1 MEHKGVRYVVL
12 QTVHPSGWKWVAH
25 ISHTKQ
31 TTGFSSSKDLAI
43 RAAKRAIE
51 KALAA
56 EENRE
61 GNPS

>member
-1 MEHKGVRYVVL
+1 MEHKRVRYELL

-25 ISHTKQ
+25 VSHIKQ

-56 EENRE
+56 EEKRE
-61 GNPS
+61 GNPF